1 MLLLIRLFERTVP
14 QQTVSLHMQQEWE
27 DTYWLLKMVQTGNDV
42 KTERVKAMLN
52 EFRKKY

>member
-1 MLLLIRLFERTVP
+1 
-14 QQTVSLHMQQEWE
+14 VSLHMQQEWE